1 VLLPV
6 TLLAGSSLEPKLLSD
21 GEDGEG
27 AAKTAGPVDN
37 PMPSSVGGVRR
48 FKVLLV
54 EDDDDFRFYL
64 KDNLSSLFTILE
76 AANGKEGWQ
85 KTLAAQP
92 DLVVSDVNMPL
103 MDGLELSRKIKGDE
117 RVRHIPVI
125 LLTALSSEQDQLRA
139 LGMGVNDY
147 ISKPFNVEILVSRIR
162 NLLEYRGTVE
172 ETAKKRVYIEPG
184 EVEVQSEQTGEDFI
198 HQAAEI
204 LEKNIANPDFS
215 VDEWSRE
222 LGLSRTTLYK
232 RVLSA
237 TGTTPINFIRN
248 FRMKRA
254 AQLLEKTRY
263 NVAEVAY
270 MVGFNNPK
278 YFARYFKEVY
288 GKLPSVYQAEMRK
301 KV

>member
-1 VLLPV
+1 LPV
-6 TLLAGSSLEPKLLSD
+6 TVLPESSLGSAVQSTSL
-21 GEDGEG
+21 GEEEDIARKAGEY
-27 AAKTAGPVDN
+27 
-37 PMPSSVGGVRR
+37 MEQPSPPSVEGERR
-48 FKVLLV
+48 FKILLV

-64 KDNLSSLFTILE
+64 KDNLAALFIILE

-85 KTLAAQP
+85 KALSGQP
-92 DLVVSDVNMPL
+92 DLVVSDINMPL

-147 ISKPFNVEILVSRIR
+147 ISKPFNVEILISRIR
-162 NLLEYRGTVE
+162 NLLEFKGAVE
-172 ETAKKRVYIEPG
+172 ETFKKRVHIEPG
-184 EVEVQSEQTGEDFI
+184 EIEVEPEETEEDFI
-198 HQAAEI
+198 RQAVEV
-204 LEKNIANPDFS
+204 LEKNIANADFS

-222 LGLSRTTLYK
+222 MGLSRTTLYK
-232 RVLSA
+232 RILSA
-237 TGTTPINFIRN
+237 TGTTPIGFIRS

-254 AQLLEKTRY
+254 AQLLEKTRN

-288 GKLPSVYQAEMRK
+288 GKLPSVYQAEKRK
-301 KV
+301 NG